1 MKQVYSYTPKS
12 ANYIGL
18 HYWLFWFSLY
28 AGVQREFVEISVF
41 YCLKEP
47 ASIQNGV
54 NPTAEREKN
63 DINLICCLIRFI
75 REITKDVED
84 QWSVNMIHHYRC

>member
-1 MKQVYSYTPKS
+1 M
-12 ANYIGL
+12 
-18 HYWLFWFSLY
+18 
-28 AGVQREFVEISVF
+28 EISVF

-84 QWSVNMIHHYRC
+84 QWSVNMIHHYKC